1 MELLRFLRSRSRLIV
16 SFLILLIKYI
26 VLRDELVDSVLQ
38 VLIKALFSH
47 LCLFFVLKNDKK
59 SDQNSRTNQEYH

>member
-1 MELLRFLRSRSRLIV
+1 MELLISLRSRSRLIV

-26 VLRDELVDSVLQ
+26 VLRDELVDLVLR

-47 LCLFFVLKNDKK
+47 LCLFFCIKK
-59 SDQNSRTNQEYH
+59 

>member
-1 MELLRFLRSRSRLIV
+1 MELLRSLRLRSRLIV

-38 VLIKALFSH
+38 VLIKVLSFH
-47 LCLFFVLKNDKK
+47 LCLFFCIKK
-59 SDQNSRTNQEYH
+59 

>member
-1 MELLRFLRSRSRLIV
+1 MELLRSLRLRSRLIV

-38 VLIKALFSH
+38 VLIKVLSSY
-47 LCLFFVLKNDKK
+47 LCLFFCVKK
-59 SDQNSRTNQEYH
+59 